1 MRRRITVGGRVQGV
15 GFRPFVARLAGE
27 LGLDGLVGNDVHGA
41 FIEVQGAVE
50 RLDEFQRRL
59 EAEAP
64 PLARLGAIVQSEIAA
79 CDAAGF
85 SIVGSADGAA
95 PTLAITPD
103 AAICAACAR
112 EIADPR
118 DRRFGHP
125 FANCTGCGPRYS
137 IITAVPYDRPN
148 TTMAGFTMCPAC
160 RAEYE
165 DPHDRRFH
173 AQPIACPQCGPRL
186 GAPSSSSAGAMDRN
200 ALAQAMD
207 RNAPAQAM
215 DRNAPAGAMDR
226 IAPAELELGAPG
238 CIAEAAR
245 MLHAGRIVAI
255 KGLGGF
261 HLAVRADDEAA
272 VARLRLR
279 KQRDAKPFAVMVR
292 DLATARSLAAL
303 TPDDEARLQSSAAPI
318 VLAPSRGT
326 LAASVAPGSDL
337 LGLMLPYTALHLL
350 LLQAAP
356 PVLVMTSGNPAGEP
370 LCRDNAEAQERL
382 AGIADA
388 FLLHD
393 RDIARPLDDS
403 VWLGATPLRRAR
415 GYVPDPI
422 ALATARPLLA
432 LGGDLKAVVGL
443 AGDGC
448 CVLSEHLGDLANP
461 VAFRNWLAAT
471 ARLQEL
477 LRIRPEAVVVDLH
490 PAYHSVRHG
499 RALGL
504 PVIAV
509 QHHHA
514 HAAAC
519 LAEHAHAG
527 PALAVV
533 CDGTG
538 YGSDGTVWGGEVLRL
553 DGAGCERIAHLA
565 PFPLLGG
572 DSGAEDTWRPA
583 LGLLYQAYG
592 ADWPA
597 HLPRPLDAECIA
609 VAQARLPRAVACSS
623 LGRLFDGVAWL
634 LGLCDVNRFEGEAAI
649 AVERAASSGSAGFS
663 LPFSA
668 LDPSPFIRAI
678 CERRAAPAVFCH
690 AFHESV
696 CDAFAAAVLRR
707 PEESVALSGG
717 CFANWLLLHGL
728 QRRLGTAGRRVL
740 THRLVPPGD
749 GGLALGQAWVAGRAE
764 SM

>member
-27 LGLDGLVGNDVHGA
+27 LGLGGMVGNDVHGA
-41 FIEVQGAVE
+41 FIEVQGTVDQ
-50 RLDEFQRRL
+50 LDSFQRRL
-59 EAEAP
+59 LAEAP
-64 PLARLGAIVQSEIAA
+64 PLARLGDVCAVEVADCAANGFTIVA
-79 CDAAGF
+79 
-85 SIVGSADGAA
+85 SADGAV
-95 PTLAITPD
+95 PSLAITPD

-112 EIADPR
+112 EISDPR
-118 DRRFGHP
+118 DRRSGHP
-125 FANCTGCGPRYS
+125 FANCTDCGPRYS
-137 IITAVPYDRPN
+137 IITAVPYDRPH
-148 TTMAGFTMCPAC
+148 TTMAGFAMCAAC
-160 RAEYE
+160 GAEYG
-165 DPHDRRFH
+165 DPGDRRFH
-173 AQPIACPQCGPRL
+173 AQPIACPQCGPRVWL
-186 GAPSSSSAGAMDRN
+186 EAGDQR
-200 ALAQAMD
+200 
-207 RNAPAQAM
+207 PAAS
-215 DRNAPAGAMDR
+215 DA
-226 IAPAELELGAPG
+226 
-238 CIAEAAR
+238 IAEAAR
-245 MLHAGRIVAI
+245 LLHAGRIVAI
-255 KGLGGF
+255 KGIGGF

-292 DLATARSLAAL
+292 DLAIARSLAAL
-303 TPDDEARLQSSAAPI
+303 TSEDEARLQSSAAPI
-318 VLAPSRGT
+318 VLAPRHGS

-350 LLQAAP
+350 LLQASP
-356 PVLVMTSGNPAGEP
+356 PALVMTSGNPAGEP
-370 LCRDNAEAQERL
+370 LCRDNTEALERL

-393 RDIARPLDDS
+393 RPIARPLDDS

-415 GYVPDPI
+415 GFVPDPI
-422 ALATARPLLA
+422 ALPATRPVLA

-443 AGDGC
+443 SGDGR

-461 VAFRNWLAAT
+461 AAFRNWLEAT

-477 LRIRPEAVVVDLH
+477 LRLTPEAVVVDLH

-499 RALGL
+499 RSLGL

-519 LAEHAHAG
+519 LAEHAHVG

-553 DGAGCERIAHLA
+553 EGAGCERVAHLA
-565 PFPLLGG
+565 TFPLLGG
-572 DSGAEDTWRPA
+572 DSGAQDTWRPA
-583 LGLLYQAYG
+583 LGLLHQAFG

-597 HLPRPLDAECIA
+597 HLPRPLDAEIIA

-623 LGRLFDGVAWL
+623 LGRLFDGIAWL

-649 AVERAASSGSAGFS
+649 AVEQAASPGSAGFS
-663 LPFSA
+663 LPFSG
-668 LDPSPFIRAI
+668 LDPSPIIRAI
-678 CERRAAPAVFCH
+678 CERRADPETLAL
-690 AFHESV
+690 AFHEAV
-696 CDAFAAAVLRR
+696 CDAFSAAVLRHSD
-707 PEESVALSGG
+707 ETVALSGG
-717 CFANWLLLHGL
+717 CFANRLLVRGL
-728 QRRLGTAGRRVL
+728 TRRLEAAGRRVL

-749 GGLALGQAWVAGRAE
+749 GGIALGQAWVAAR
-764 SM
+764 

>member
-15 GFRPFVARLAGE
+15 GFRPFVARLADE
-27 LGLDGLVGNDVHGA
+27 LDLAGLVGNDVHGA
-41 FIEVQGAVE
+41 FIEVQGAAE

-59 EAEAP
+59 VAEAP
-64 PLARLGAIVQSEIAA
+64 PLARIGEVSAMEMTACAATGFAIVA
-79 CDAAGF
+79 
-85 SIVGSADGAA
+85 SADGAA
-95 PTLAITPD
+95 PSLAITPD

-112 EIADPR
+112 EIDDPR

-125 FANCTGCGPRYS
+125 FANCTDCGPRYA

-148 TTMAGFTMCPAC
+148 TTMASFAMCATC
-160 RAEYE
+160 GAEYA
-165 DPHDRRFH
+165 DPRDRRYH
-173 AQPIACPQCGPRL
+173 AQPIACPACGPRVWL
-186 GAPSSSSAGAMDRN
+186 EASGQRPAAGDA
-200 ALAQAMD
+200 
-207 RNAPAQAM
+207 
-215 DRNAPAGAMDR
+215 
-226 IAPAELELGAPG
+226 
-238 CIAEAAR
+238 IAEAAQL
-245 MLHAGRIVAI
+245 LHAGRIVAI

-272 VARLRLR
+272 VARLRTR

-292 DLATARSLAAL
+292 DLAMARSLATL

-318 VLAPSRGT
+318 VLAPRRGS
-326 LAASVAPGSDL
+326 LAPSVAPGSDL

-350 LLQAAP
+350 LLQASP
-356 PVLVMTSGNPAGEP
+356 PALVMTSGNPAGEP
-370 LCRDNAEAQERL
+370 LCRGNAEAQERL

-415 GYVPDPI
+415 GFVPDPL
-422 ALATARPLLA
+422 ALPATRPLLA

-443 AGDGC
+443 AGDGR

-461 VAFRNWLAAT
+461 AAFRNWLEAT
-471 ARLQEL
+471 ARLQDL

-499 RALGL
+499 RSLGL

-519 LAEHAHAG
+519 LAEHAHVG

-538 YGSDGTVWGGEVLRL
+538 YGTDGTVWGGEVLRL
-553 DGAGCERIAHLA
+553 EGAGCERVAHLA
-565 PFPLLGG
+565 TFPLLGG

-583 LGLLYQAYG
+583 LGLLYQAFG
-592 ADWPA
+592 AAWPA
-597 HLPRPLDAECIA
+597 HLPRPRDPEIIA

-649 AVERAASSGSAGFS
+649 AVEQAALRGRPGPRLAFDG
-663 LPFSA
+663 L
-668 LDPSPFIRAI
+668 
-678 CERRAAPAVFCH
+678 APAPLVRGLLAGGDPADLAL
-690 AFHESV
+690 AFHEAV

-707 PEESVALSGG
+707 PEETVALSGG
-717 CFANWLLLHGL
+717 CFANRLLLHGL
-728 QRRLGTAGRRVL
+728 TRRLEAAGRRVL
-740 THRLVPPGD
+740 AHRLVPPGD
-749 GGLALGQAWVAGRAE
+749 GGIALGQAWVAAR
-764 SM
+764 

>member
-1 MRRRITVGGRVQGV
+1 MQGV

-27 LGLDGLVGNDVHGA
+27 LGLAGLVGNDVHGA
-41 FIEVQGAVE
+41 FIEVQGAPE
-50 RLDEFQRRL
+50 LLDEFQRRL
-59 EAEAP
+59 VEDAP
-64 PLARLGAIVQSEIAA
+64 PLARIGALGAVEMAA
-79 CDAAGF
+79 CTAAGF
-85 SIVGSADGAA
+85 VIVASAEGAA
-95 PTLAITPD
+95 PSLAITPD

-118 DRRFGHP
+118 DRRSGHP
-125 FANCTGCGPRYS
+125 FANCTDCGPRYS

-148 TTMAGFTMCPAC
+148 TTMLGFAMCAAC
-160 RAEYE
+160 GAEYA
-165 DPHDRRFH
+165 DPGDRRFH
-173 AQPIACPQCGPRL
+173 AQPIACPACGPRVWL
-186 GAPSSSSAGAMDRN
+186 EASDQR
-200 ALAQAMD
+200 
-207 RNAPAQAM
+207 PATSGQ
-215 DRNAPAGAMDR
+215 RPAASD
-226 IAPAELELGAPG
+226 A
-238 CIAEAAR
+238 IAEAAR
-245 MLHAGRIVAI
+245 LLHAGMIVAI

-272 VARLRLR
+272 VARLRTR

-292 DLATARSLAAL
+292 DLAMARTLAEL

-318 VLAPSRGT
+318 VLVPRRGT

-337 LGLMLPYTALHLL
+337 LGLMMPYTALHLL
-350 LLQAAP
+350 LLQASP

-393 RDIARPLDDS
+393 RPIARPLDDS

-415 GYVPDPI
+415 GFVPDPI
-422 ALATARPLLA
+422 ALPATRPVLA

-443 AGDGC
+443 AGEGR

-461 VAFRNWLAAT
+461 AAFRNWLEAT
-471 ARLQEL
+471 VRLQDL
-477 LRIRPEAVVVDLH
+477 LRIRPEVVVVDLH

-499 RALGL
+499 RSLGL
-504 PVIAV
+504 PVVAV

-519 LAEHAHAG
+519 LAEHGHAG

-538 YGSDGTVWGGEVLRL
+538 YGTDGTVWGGEVLRL
-553 DGAGCERIAHLA
+553 EGAGCERVAHLA
-565 PFPLLGG
+565 TFPLLGG

-583 LGLLYQAYG
+583 LGLLHRAFG
-592 ADWPA
+592 TDWPA
-597 HLPRPLDAECIA
+597 HLPRPLEAEIIA

-634 LGLCDVNRFEGEAAI
+634 LGLCDANRFEGEAAI
-649 AVERAASSGSAGFS
+649 AVEQAALRGRPGVRLAFDG
-663 LPFSA
+663 
-668 LDPSPFIRAI
+668 LDPAPLVRALLTGGD
-678 CERRAAPAVFCH
+678 PADLAL
-690 AFHESV
+690 AFHEAV

-707 PEESVALSGG
+707 PEDTVALSGG
-717 CFANWLLLHGL
+717 CFVNRLLLHGL
-728 QRRLGTAGRRVL
+728 THRLEAAGRRVL

-749 GGLALGQAWVAGRAE
+749 GGIALGQAWVAAR
-764 SM
+764 